1 MSLKGVFVRPRWDWD
16 LYSAAVGA
24 YSAPAGGAGTFTQV
38 SLYNN
43 GSAGQYLSIYGIIA
57 TPAAAGSF
65 VSIYRVA
72 GAPGANL
79 GFITPCKFDE
89 GVPPGLV
96 YSSALAA
103 VPAAPLM
110 VLTTTQGIFFSF
122 RDTPWFSLPAGYS
135 LQAVNNTAAA
145 ALSMSYFY
153 APLD

>member
-16 LYSAAVGA
+16 LVTAAVGA

-43 GSAGQYLSIYGIIA
+43 GTAGQYLSIYGIVA

-65 VSIYRVA
+65 VSIYRVPNST
-72 GAPGANL
+72 GSNL

-89 GVPPGLV
+89 GVPPGQV
-96 YSSALAA
+96 FSSALAA
-103 VPAAPLM
+103 VPANPLM
-110 VLTTTQGIFFSF
+110 VLTTTQGIFFTLK
-122 RDTPWFSLPAGYS
+122 DTPWFSLPAGYS
-135 LQAVNNTAAA
+135 IMAVNQTAAA
-145 ALSMSYFY
+145 ALSMSFFY